1 MEKASKPKTRKKES
15 FMQGVVTI
23 MFSQILI
30 KLLGLVY
37 TLYLT
42 NRNGF
47 GDTGNAISSGAY
59 QIYALLL
66 TVSSIGVPNAISKLV
81 SERVAIGDHRGAHRI
96 LKIGFATFAV
106 IGLIG
111 SMMLFFGAKAIATQ
125 WLQIPEAEMTLVAL
139 SPAIFFVAVS
149 SVMRGYFNGRQ
160 HMKTSA
166 RSQTLEQIFKTVLTI
181 IFVEII
187 AILSNTSTELMAA
200 GANLATTGA
209 TFLGFGYLFLFY
221 RSQREEVAK
230 EIKETVNYKHER
242 VAMVIRN
249 ILFVSIPMAL
259 SAIMSSINKNID
271 SVTVVRG
278 LKTFLTEGEAKV
290 QYGILAGKVDT
301 LTSLPLSIN
310 IAFAT
315 ALVPAIA
322 AARAIKDH
330 KTATKRTSFS
340 LLTSMLIGLP
350 CTVGMCIFSQQ
361 ILNLLF
367 PNATSGA
374 LILQISSFTII
385 FTILD
390 QTINGALQGFGK
402 VMVPAMALGV
412 GVLVKLI
419 LNLILVPI
427 PAIGVNGAAIGSVA
441 CHMVAF
447 TIAINVL
454 RKNIKL
460 DLNVSK
466 FIIKPIIATVIMA
479 ICSYFIYM
487 ILGGIIA
494 ERLATIIAIIFAI
507 VIYITALIALKIFT
521 KEEFYMIPYGTKV
534 YNFLEKHGIY

>member
-1 MEKASKPKTRKKES
+1 M
-15 FMQGVVTI
+15 
-23 MFSQILI
+23 
-30 KLLGLVY
+30 
-37 TLYLT
+37 
-42 NRNGF
+42 
-47 GDTGNAISSGAY
+47 
-59 QIYALLL
+59 
-66 TVSSIGVPNAISKLV
+66 PNAISKLV

-487 ILGGIIA
+487 ILSGIIA
-494 ERLATIIAIIFAI
+494 ERLATIIEIIFAI
-507 VIYITALIALKIFT
+507 IIYITALIALKIFT
-521 KEEFYMIPYGTKV
+521 KEEFCMIPYGTKV

>member
-1 MEKASKPKTRKKES
+1 MNEVSQQKVRKKES

-23 MFSQILI
+23 MFSQVLI
-30 KLLGLVY
+30 KVLGLIY

-42 NRNGF
+42 NRDGYGDAGNG
-47 GDTGNAISSGAY
+47 ISSGAY

-81 SERVAIGDHRGAHRI
+81 SERVAIGDHKGAHRI

-111 SMMLFFGAKAIATQ
+111 SMLLFFGAKVISTY

-139 SPAIFFVAVS
+139 APAIFFVAIA

-160 HMKTSA
+160 HMKVSA

-181 IFVEII
+181 IIVEIV
-187 AILSNTSTELMAA
+187 AILSGASTEFMAA
-200 GANLATTGA
+200 GANVATTAA
-209 TFLGFGYLFLFY
+209 TFLGFGYLYLFY
-221 RSQREEVAK
+221 KSQRK
-230 EIKETVNYKHER
+230 EIAEEIKQTVNYKHER
-242 VAMVIRN
+242 VAVVIRN

-259 SAIMSSINKNID
+259 SAIMSSLNKNID

-278 LKTFLTEGEAKV
+278 LKHFLTEGEAKI

-322 AARAIKDH
+322 AARAKKDT

-340 LLTSMLIGLP
+340 LLVSMLIGLP
-350 CTVGMCIFSQQ
+350 CTIGMCIYAQQ

-367 PNATSGA
+367 PNATAGKV
-374 LILQISSFTII
+374 ILQISSFTII

-402 VMVPAMALGV
+402 VMVPATALACGV
-412 GVLVKLI
+412 VTKLI
-419 LNLILVPI
+419 LNLILIPI
-427 PAIGVNGAAIGSVA
+427 PWIGVNGAAIGSVA

-447 TIAINVL
+447 IIAINIL

-460 DLNVSK
+460 DLEFSK
-466 FIIKPIIATVIMA
+466 FVIKPLIATFIMS
-479 ICSYFIYM
+479 ICSYA
-487 ILGGIIA
+487 ILIILNNIIA
-494 ERLATIIAIIFAI
+494 EKLATIIAIAI
-507 VIYITALIALKIFT
+507 AIIIYVLAIIALKIFT
-521 KEEFYMIPYGTKV
+521 QEEIYMIPYGKKIYTI
-534 YNFLEKHGIY
+534 LEKMRNL

>member
-1 MEKASKPKTRKKES
+1 MEKEVQQKKQKKES
-15 FMQGVVTI
+15 FMQGVITI
-23 MFSQILI
+23 MFSQVLI
-30 KLLGLVY
+30 KLLGLIY

-42 NRNGF
+42 NRSGF

-81 SERVAIGDHRGAHRI
+81 SERVAIGDHKGAHRI

-111 SMMLFFGAKAIATQ
+111 SMMLFFGARSIATN

-160 HMKTSA
+160 YMKTSA
-166 RSQTLEQIFKTVLTI
+166 RSQTLEQVFKTVLTI
-181 IFVEII
+181 LIVELV
-187 AILSNTSTELMAA
+187 AILSGTSTELMAA

-209 TFLGFGYLFLFY
+209 TFLGFGYLYLFY
-221 RSQREEVAK
+221 RSQRNEVSK
-230 EIKETVNYKHER
+230 EIAETVNYKHER
-242 VAMVIRN
+242 VSLVIRN

-259 SAIMSSINKNID
+259 SAIMSSLNKNID

-278 LKTFLTEGEAKV
+278 LKTFLTEGDAKI

-322 AARAIKDH
+322 AARAKKDTQ
-330 KTATKRTSFS
+330 TATKRTSFS
-340 LLTSMLIGLP
+340 LLVSMLIGLP
-350 CTVGMCIFSQQ
+350 CTIGMCIFAEQ

-367 PNATSGA
+367 PNASAGKV
-374 LILQISSFTII
+374 ILQISSFTII

-402 VMVPAMALGV
+402 VMVPATALGCRSFGKIGAKFSAGTNTMDWCKWCGDRV
-412 GVLVKLI
+412 GCV
-419 LNLILVPI
+419 
-427 PAIGVNGAAIGSVA
+427 
-441 CHMVAF
+441 
-447 TIAINVL
+447 
-454 RKNIKL
+454 
-460 DLNVSK
+460 
-466 FIIKPIIATVIMA
+466 
-479 ICSYFIYM
+479 
-487 ILGGIIA
+487 
-494 ERLATIIAIIFAI
+494 
-507 VIYITALIALKIFT
+507 
-521 KEEFYMIPYGTKV
+521 PYGS
-534 YNFLEKHGIY
+534 IYYCI

>member
-1 MEKASKPKTRKKES
+1 MNEVLQQKERKKES

-23 MFSQILI
+23 MFSQALI
-30 KLLGLVY
+30 KVLGLIY

-42 NRNGF
+42 NRDGYGDKGNG
-47 GDTGNAISSGAY
+47 ISSGAY

-66 TVSSIGVPNAISKLV
+66 TVSSIGVPNAIAKLV
-81 SERVAIGDHRGAHRI
+81 SERVAVGDHRGAYRI

-106 IGLIG
+106 IGFIG
-111 SMMLFFGAKAIATQ
+111 SMLLFFGAKVIATE

-139 SPAIFFVAVS
+139 SPAIFFVAVA
-149 SVMRGYFNGRQ
+149 SVLRGYFNGRQ
-160 HMKTSA
+160 HMKISA

-181 IFVEII
+181 IIVEIV
-187 AILSNTSTELMAA
+187 AMMSGVSTELMAA
-200 GANLATTGA
+200 GANVATTAA
-209 TFLGFGYLFLFY
+209 TFLGFGYLFLFF
-221 RSQREEVAK
+221 RSKRKVVVK

-242 VAMVIRN
+242 ALIVIRN

-259 SAIMSSINKNID
+259 SAIMSSLNKNID

-278 LKTFLTEGEAKV
+278 LKHFLTDGEAKI

-322 AARAIKDH
+322 AARAKKDT

-340 LLTSMLIGLP
+340 LLVSMLIGLP
-350 CTVGMCIFSQQ
+350 CTIGMCIFSEQ

-367 PNATSGA
+367 PNATAGS

-402 VMVPAMALGV
+402 VMVPSIALGCRSYN
-412 GVLVKLI
+412 KTYI
-419 LNLILVPI
+419 
-427 PAIGVNGAAIGSVA
+427 
-441 CHMVAF
+441 
-447 TIAINVL
+447 
-454 RKNIKL
+454 
-460 DLNVSK
+460 K
-466 FIIKPIIATVIMA
+466 FIINT
-479 ICSYFIYM
+479 CSMDRCKWCCNRISCLSY
-487 ILGGIIA
+487 GS
-494 ERLATIIAIIFAI
+494 IFNSI
-507 VIYITALIALKIFT
+507 
-521 KEEFYMIPYGTKV
+521 
-534 YNFLEKHGIY
+534 